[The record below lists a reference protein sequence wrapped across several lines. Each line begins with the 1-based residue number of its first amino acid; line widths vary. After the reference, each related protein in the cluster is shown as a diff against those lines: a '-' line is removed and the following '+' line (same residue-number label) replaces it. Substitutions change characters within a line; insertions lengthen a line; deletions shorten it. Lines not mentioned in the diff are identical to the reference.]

1 MMEIYKIVNSVAAP
15 IMNSLFE
22 FRINKDNIRSF
33 QVLSTD
39 VIKTVNYGI
48 EPTTYTYVY
57 IGLPSLLEKLPSQY
71 KLAASLEEFR
81 VKFKK

>member
-1 MMEIYKIVNSVAAP
+1 MMEIYKIVNSVAASV
-15 IMNSLFE
+15 MNSLFE

-57 IGLPSLLEKLPSQY
+57 IGLPSLLEKFPSQY